1 MTKTSRLQHD
11 QPPALGVA
19 IPEPAELLADL
30 EAFDNWVRTIKKQYD
45 HKQ

>member
-1 MTKTSRLQHD
+1 LQHD
-11 QPPALGVA
+11 QPPALGAA

-45 HKQ
+45 QKQ